1 MRSEE
6 QAALKHPVNIEA
18 NYFCDTNTMYTL

>member
-6 QAALKHPVNIEA
+6 QAALKQPVNIEA
-18 NYFCDTNTMYTL
+18 NYFCDTIMMYTL